1 MSLLPSPTRRSPG
14 RRLRAAVAGVAMAAL
29 AGCAVNPATGGSQ
42 FTLVP
47 PERDAALGAREH
59 PKVLA
64 EYGGEYADP
73 EVRALVDRV
82 GRRIAAASARPDV
95 DYTFTV
101 LDSPIANAFALP
113 GGYVYVTRGLLAIV
127 GDEAELAAV
136 LGHEIAH
143 VAARHSAARATQ
155 STIAQV
161 ALAGL
166 AVVGLGPVAGQAAGT
181 TAELLLKGYS
191 RGHELEADAIG
202 MRYLT
207 AAGYDPRAM
216 VDFLQTMQRDA
227 ELKAALAGRRPDS
240 DQLGQWLSSHPET
253 QERVVRASALARDA
267 GASDG
272 GAGSERGRDAFLDA
286 VDGMTFGDT
295 AEQGFVRGRTFLHP
309 VLGFRFDVPEG
320 FHVVNGADR
329 VIAAGPD
336 GSAVIFDADRVP
348 PVRDVADYL
357 AEDWGARMAIGRIE
371 RIEVNGMP
379 AATAVAEARLGGTP
393 VDARLLAIRFG
404 PDRIYRFVF
413 ATPKG
418 LTGAMNLALRETTYS
433 FRRLAPAETRDLA
446 PLRIEVRTVRPGD
459 TLESLAAGLPLGRMA
474 VERLA
479 VLNGIAPGTPL
490 EPGHRIKLIR

>member
-1 MSLLPSPTRRSPG
+1 
-14 RRLRAAVAGVAMAAL
+14 MAAL

-42 FTLVP
+42 FTLVSP
-47 PERDAALGAREH
+47 AQDAALGAREH

-161 ALAGL
+161 ALVGL
-166 AVVGLGPVAGQAAGT
+166 AVVGLGPIAGQAAGT

-207 AAGYDPRAM
+207 AAGYDPWAV

-240 DQLGQWLSSHPET
+240 EQIGQWLSSHPQTE
-253 QERVVRASALARDA
+253 ERVARASALARDA
-267 GASDG
+267 AAGAEG
-272 GAGSERGRDAFLDA
+272 AAAGSERGRDAFLDA
-286 VDGMTFGDT
+286 VDGMIFGDT
-295 AEQGFVRGRTFLHP
+295 AEQGFVRGRTFFHP

-320 FHVVNGADR
+320 FRIVNGADQ

-336 GSAVIFDADRVP
+336 GSAIIFDADRVP

-357 AEDWGARMAIGRIE
+357 ADDWGARMALGRVE

-418 LTGAMNLALRETTYS
+418 LTGAMNLALRETSYS
-433 FRRLAPAETRDLA
+433 FRRLEPAETRDLA

-459 TLESLAAGLPLGRMA
+459 TLESLAAGLPLEGMA

-490 EPGHRIKLIR
+490 EPGRRIKLIR